1 MTDSVDVFEHP
12 SLVGTRSTMNTVR
25 PPEIVRIGAVTIIR
39 PGVEFASLYGN
50 MMDHLD
56 PSLHLAASV
65 IPPLLIIDLQNV
77 KFIGSAFL
85 GGIVTVQ
92 RIVRGRDS
100 GRFGLCELN
109 SFCKAA
115 ITISGLDK
123 SFELFETAEDAVQA
137 FSKSD

>member
-1 MTDSVDVFEHP
+1 
-12 SLVGTRSTMNTVR
+12 MNTVR